1 MVFSLHFPYISSMT
15 QRAKDILGQIQE
27 LERPDL
33 WLIFTELSTMLR
45 DQELEVPEY
54 VKDKIAKR
62 RADKNTQFV
71 NMSDLTNKLRTE
83 YSSRQ

>member
-1 MVFSLHFPYISSMT
+1 MT